1 MDLKKTRKD
10 FKVTEYTKICS
21 LHFVEEDFIE
31 ERKDSN
37 ERRSKKLTG
46 NLTKRRLKDSA
57 IPSIFPNAPSYLST
71 EKKTQR
77 STCATSTKRLKRSAK
92 ILERKS
98 EDFLSSDNLVSFDD
112 LKKRLNSGDMCMMPL
127 GFVTQ
132 FGESVIPLLYVVTD
146 KDNIPHLKACVT
158 IQKDMCCACC

>member
-1 MDLKKTRKD
+1 MDLKKKTRKD
-10 FKVTEYTKICS
+10 FKVTEYTRICS

-77 STCATSTKRLKRSAK
+77 STKRLKRSAK

-112 LKKRLNSGDMCMMPL
+112 LKE
-127 GFVTQ
+127 T
-132 FGESVIPLLYVVTD
+132 
-146 KDNIPHLKACVT
+146 
-158 IQKDMCCACC
+158 